1 MSNRKIL
8 ITAFALSS
16 TLAFCLQPGWSQT
29 SGGSSSGSSS
39 QGLGTGSSGSGTSG
53 STGNSGSISRR
64 SGSSSAHSSAD
75 CPDGSIASGKGSS
88 GSFSS
93 TSKSS
98 SGSTEVRAVLDAAA
112 AQEWAA
118 AQGAAGLPVNTN
130 GVFRSPR
137 STEVRIRP
145 ITASATEARG

>member
-53 STGNSGSISRR
+53 STGNSGSISGR
-64 SGSSSAHSSAD
+64 SGSSSARSTAD
-75 CPDGSIASGKGSS
+75 CQ
-88 GSFSS
+88 
-93 TSKSS
+93 T
-98 SGSTEVRAVLDAAA
+98 AVLLQARVRVAALVQLA
-112 AQEWAA
+112 KAPV
-118 AQGAAGLPVNTN
+118 GAPKCEQFWTQRQRSN
-130 GVFRSPR
+130 GRQHREQRDCPLTR
-137 STEVRIRP
+137 
-145 ITASATEARG
+145 TASFGRRARLKFVSVR